1 MTRSLILS
9 EASSRETDA
18 GRGAFARSWMDYL
31 VGDRPPPSSEARPF
45 GVVDLFSG
53 VGGLSLGVA
62 KAAHD
67 AGFESRALF
76 AADLDGGALA
86 VFRRNLRPNAIFHG
100 SVGQLVDYRV
110 RGTGDSA
117 RFAFHPEVL
126 EPSRERLTES
136 VDLVL
141 AGPPCQGHSSLNN
154 RTRFRDDRN
163 ALYLTV
169 PAIAVAL
176 RAPRIVVENVP
187 GVLRS
192 NGSVVETAA
201 ALFRSAGYRVSQGVV
216 AADQLGW
223 PQTRKRF
230 FLIAVRDDFDLRPLD
245 DVRTDLNRDPL
256 PLSWAIEDLLDRN
269 GGDQLDEVAVLSD
282 ENAKRVAWLFEN
294 DEHDM
299 PNHLR
304 PDCHKDGTTYGA
316 VYGRMWWDQ
325 PSPTLTTG
333 FLTPGRGRFV
343 HPLRPR
349 TLTPREAARLQ
360 GFPDWFEFS
369 VGTEPPSKKQL
380 GTWIGNAVPT
390 ILGYA
395 AALSALGNGAS

>member
-1 MTRSLILS
+1 MT
-9 EASSRETDA
+9 
-18 GRGAFARSWMDYL
+18 YL
-31 VGDRPPPSSEARPF
+31 AGDRALASPNARPL

-67 AGFESRALF
+67 AGLDVDALF
-76 AADLDGGALA
+76 AADLDGGALS
-86 VFRRNLRPNAIFHG
+86 VFRRNLRPRSLFQG
-100 SVGQLVDYRV
+100 SVGQLVDFRV
-110 RGTGDSA
+110 RGTAASA
-117 RFAFHPEVL
+117 RFAFRPEVL
-126 EPSRERLTES
+126 EPSLKRLSGS

-154 RTRFRDDRN
+154 HTRFRDDRN

-176 RAPRIVVENVP
+176 EAPRVVVENVP

-201 ALFRSAGYRVSQGVV
+201 ALFRSAGYRVSEGVV

-230 FLIAVRDDFDLRPLD
+230 FLIAVREDLELRPLD
-245 DVRTDLNRDPL
+245 DVRAELRREPL

-269 GGDQLDEVAVLSD
+269 RGDQLDEVAVLSD

-294 DEHDM
+294 DEYDM

-325 PSPTLTTG
+325 PAPTITTG

-349 TLTPREAARLQ
+349 TLTPREAARVQ
-360 GFPDWFEFS
+360 GFPDWFEFT
-369 VGTEPPSKKQL
+369 VGMAQPSKKQL

-395 AALSALGNGAS
+395 AGLSALG